1 MAETNRAPFFT
12 PFATHHTHGYVRE
25 ILPLKKARRSTMDT
39 DDDGPCAVPQ
49 PDAIQESFADPLAVF
64 GSALL
69 ATSLLL
75 MLFTA
80 TRRGNWRC
88 GHPNVT
94 LHYFGLFLQTSQY
107 M

>member
-1 MAETNRAPFFT
+1 
-12 PFATHHTHGYVRE
+12 
-25 ILPLKKARRSTMDT
+25 MDA

-75 MLFTA
+75 MFFTA
-80 TRRGNWRC
+80 TRRGNWRY
-88 GHPNVT
+88 GRLTVT
-94 LHYFGLFLQTSQY
+94 LHYFGTVSFYYRHLNTC